1 MSQGIS
7 LIVGL
12 GNPGQQ
18 YSETRHNAGFRFLDL
33 LTDRLGTSLK
43 AEKKFAAD
51 TGQVRISDFDVKL
64 LAPNTFM
71 NLSGQSVQ
79 AYASFYKIPIEQ
91 ILVVHDELDLEP
103 GTVRLKNGGGA
114 GGHNGL
120 KDIIQRLGKDFM
132 RLRIGIGH
140 PGHDGNREGQV
151 SNYVL
156 KKAPAAEQQLIDEA
170 LHEGLDYINDIVKGE
185 FEYAMNHL
193 HTNKP

>member
-12 GNPGQQ
+12 GNPGKQ
-18 YSETRHNAGFRFLDL
+18 YSDTRHNAGFRFLDL
-33 LTDRLGTSLK
+33 LLSRVGGQLK
-43 AEKKFAAD
+43 FKLKSEKKFEANSS
-51 TGQVRISDFDVKL
+51 QVRIADQEVRL
-64 LAPNTFM
+64 LAPTAFM

-79 AYASFYKIPIEQ
+79 AYSNFYKIPVQE
-91 ILVVHDELDLEP
+91 ILVVHDDLDLDP
-103 GTVRLKNGGGA
+103 GIVKLKKGGGA

-120 KDIIQRLGKDFM
+120 KDIIQKMGREFM

-140 PGHDGNREGQV
+140 PGQGSLV

-156 KKAPAAEQQLIDEA
+156 KKAPADEQALTDKA
-170 LHEGLDYINDIVKGE
+170 LHRGLDYINDIVKGD

-193 HTNKP
+193 HSNRH

>member
-1 MSQGIS
+1 LSQGIS

-12 GNPGQQ
+12 GNPGKQ
-18 YSETRHNAGFRFLDL
+18 YSDTRHNAGFRFLDL
-33 LTDRLGTSLK
+33 LLSRVGGSLK
-43 AEKKFAAD
+43 TEKKFDAD
-51 TGQVRISDFDVKL
+51 CAQVRIADHEVRL
-64 LAPNTFM
+64 LEPHTFM
-71 NLSGQSVQ
+71 NLSGQSLQ
-79 AYASFYKIPIEQ
+79 AYANFYKIPTTE

-103 GTVRLKNGGGA
+103 GIVRLKKGGGA

-120 KDIIQRLGKDFM
+120 KDIIQRMGKDFM

-140 PGHDGNREGQV
+140 PGTASQV

-170 LHEGLDYINDIVKGE
+170 LHEGLDYINDIIKGE

-193 HTNKP
+193 HTNKS

>member
-12 GNPGQQ
+12 GNPGKQ
-18 YSETRHNAGFRFLDL
+18 YSDTRHNAGFRFLDVL
-33 LTDRLGTSLK
+33 LSRVGGSLK
-43 AEKKFAAD
+43 TEKKFDAD
-51 TGQVRISDFDVKL
+51 CAQVRIADFEVRL
-64 LAPNTFM
+64 LAPHTFM

-79 AYASFYKIPIEQ
+79 AYAGFYKIPIEE

-103 GTVRLKNGGGA
+103 GIIRLKKGGGA

-120 KDIIQRLGKDFM
+120 KDIMQRMGKEFM

-140 PGHDGNREGQV
+140 PGQASQV

-156 KKAPAAEQQLIDEA
+156 KKAPADEQVLIDEA
-170 LHEGLDYINDIVKGE
+170 LHYGLDYIDDIVKGE
-185 FEYAMNHL
+185 YEYAMNHL
-193 HTNKP
+193 HTNRE

>member
-12 GNPGQQ
+12 GNPGKQ
-18 YSETRHNAGFRFLDL
+18 YSDTRHNAGFRFLDVL
-33 LTDRLGTSLK
+33 LSRVGGSLK
-43 AEKKFAAD
+43 TEKKFDAD
-51 TGQVRISDFDVKL
+51 CAQVRIADFEVRL
-64 LAPNTFM
+64 LVPHTFM

-79 AYASFYKIPIEQ
+79 AYAGFYKIPIEE

-103 GTVRLKNGGGA
+103 GIIRLKKGGGA

-120 KDIIQRLGKDFM
+120 KDIMQRMGKEFM

-140 PGHDGNREGQV
+140 PGQASQV

-156 KKAPAAEQQLIDEA
+156 KKAPADEQVLIDEA
-170 LHEGLDYINDIVKGE
+170 LHYGLDYIDDIVKGE
-185 FEYAMNHL
+185 YEYAMNHL
-193 HTNKP
+193 HTNRE

>member
-12 GNPGQQ
+12 GNPGKQ

-33 LTDRLGTSLK
+33 LLDRLGASLK
-43 AEKKFAAD
+43 AEKKFEAHS
-51 TGQVRISDFDVKL
+51 GQVRISDYDVKL

-71 NLSGQSVQ
+71 NLSGQSLQ

-103 GTVRLKNGGGA
+103 GTVRLKKGGGA

-120 KDIIQRLGKDFM
+120 KDIIQRMGKDFM

-140 PGHDGNREGQV
+140 PGHGGSREGQV

-156 KKAPAAEQQLIDEA
+156 KKAPADEQQLIDEA
-170 LHEGLDYINDIVKGE
+170 LHEGLDYINDIIKGD
-185 FEYAMNHL
+185 FEYVMNHL
-193 HTNKP
+193 HTNTP